1 MEIRHL
7 KAFVTLAGTLHFAQA
22 AEQLD
27 LSAPT
32 LTAHIQ
38 ELERALQ
45 VRLFNRTKRS
55 VALTSAG
62 EVFLIEARNTL
73 EQLERTLNVG
83 LRAGRGELGR
93 VEIGYVGS
101 AVFFGVLQ
109 DQCRRFHAAWP
120 EVLVQTRE
128 MPTDQLASALEDG
141 RIDIAFVRMPIVLPP
156 SISSHMLIRDRFC
169 VALPADHPL
178 ASATG
183 AITARS
189 LAREAFIVPEQIL
202 GLLEVAR
209 RGKFT
214 PGVASTPGSLLTVL
228 THVSLGMGV
237 AVVPSVL
244 VEVMKLPNV
253 VFRELAGAAIDSE
266 VAALHRRHE
275 RSPAVRHFVDQIKR
289 TTARA

>member
-120 EVLVQTRE
+120 DVLVQTRE

-141 RIDIAFVRMPIVLPP
+141 RIDIAFVRMPI
-156 SISSHMLIRDRFC
+156 
-169 VALPADHPL
+169 
-178 ASATG
+178 G
-183 AITARS
+183 Y
-189 LAREAFIVPEQIL
+189 
-202 GLLEVAR
+202 
-209 RGKFT
+209 
-214 PGVASTPGSLLTVL
+214 
-228 THVSLGMGV
+228 
-237 AVVPSVL
+237 
-244 VEVMKLPNV
+244 
-253 VFRELAGAAIDSE
+253 
-266 VAALHRRHE
+266 HRLCL
-275 RSPAVRHFVDQIKR
+275 
-289 TTARA
+289 